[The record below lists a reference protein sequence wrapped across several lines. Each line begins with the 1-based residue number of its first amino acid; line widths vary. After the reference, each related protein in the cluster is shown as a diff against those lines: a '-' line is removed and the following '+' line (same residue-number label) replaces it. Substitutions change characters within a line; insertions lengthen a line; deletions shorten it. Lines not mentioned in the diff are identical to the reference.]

1 MENTQQ
7 KVQIIINGLF
17 TIVLLIHVL
26 LIGENL
32 LFPGNPNVRIERKD
46 LMDIKFPLAFKLCV
60 SSSSQQDDGDEFKNY
75 EKFGYNSSY
84 HFFRGVSMFN
94 GSMRGWNGHTRNNSI
109 LGSVKG
115 QY

>member
-1 MENTQQ
+1 MKNTQQ

-17 TIVLLIHVL
+17 TIVLLIHVI

-60 SSSSQQDDGDEFKNY
+60 SSQQDDADEFENY

-94 GSMRGWNGHTRNNSI
+94 GSMRGWNGHTRNNFI

>member
-1 MENTQQ
+1 MKNIQQ

-32 LFPGNPNVRIERKD
+32 MFPGNPNVRVERKD
-46 LMDIKFPLAFKLCV
+46 LKDIKFPLAFKLCV
-60 SSSSQQDDGDEFKNY
+60 SSQNDADEFENY
-75 EKFGYNSSY
+75 EKFGYKSPY

-94 GSMRGWNGHTRNNSI
+94 QSMRGWNGHTRNHTI

>member
-1 MENTQQ
+1 MKNTHQ
-7 KVQIIINGLF
+7 KVQIIINRLF

-32 LFPGNPNVRIERKD
+32 MFPGNPNVRVERKD
-46 LMDIKFPLAFKLCV
+46 LKDIKFPLAFKLCV

-94 GSMRGWNGHTRNNSI
+94 GSMRGWNGHTRNNSS

>member
-60 SSSSQQDDGDEFKNY
+60 SSQNDADQFENY

-84 HFFRGVSMFN
+84 DFFRGISMFN
-94 GSMRGWNGHTRNNSI
+94 ESMLGWNGHTRNNSI